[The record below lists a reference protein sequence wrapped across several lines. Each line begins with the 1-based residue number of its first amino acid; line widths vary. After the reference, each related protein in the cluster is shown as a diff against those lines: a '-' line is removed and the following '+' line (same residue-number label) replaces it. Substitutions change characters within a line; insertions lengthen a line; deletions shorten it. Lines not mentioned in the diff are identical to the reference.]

1 MGIGLIVIGLASV
14 IIGEA
19 IFGAKKIVRATL
31 AVIGG
36 SILYRIIVT
45 MALRVE
51 FLDTGDMKLITAI
64 IVIIALVLPK
74 INDSRKE
81 KQRKKK
87 RMQSLMANESYNRHN
102 DNHKERNEV
111 IPLLQLKQIFKVF
124 NEGTPDEK
132 IALHEIS
139 LELEPGDFVTVIGS
153 NGAGKST
160 LMNIISGKIFTD
172 LGSVTIDGKDVTYV
186 KEHNRAKL
194 VGRVFQ
200 DPMAGTAPTMTIE
213 ENLAIAY
220 SRTKTRG
227 LRIGV
232 SKKRRDFFKQKLET
246 LHLGLENRLE
256 AKVGLLS
263 GGERQAL
270 SLLMA
275 TFTDP
280 KILLLDEHTA
290 ALDPSRAELI
300 TNLTRDI
307 VQNNNLTTLM
317 VTHNMQQALDLG
329 NRLIMMDK
337 GQIIFEA
344 NKEEKQQLTVEKLLA
359 EFQRIRGEKMNSDR
373 AMLI

>member
-1 MGIGLIVIGLASV
+1 MNL
-14 IIGEA
+14 
-19 IFGAKKIVRATL
+19 
-31 AVIGG
+31 
-36 SILYRIIVT
+36 
-45 MALRVE
+45 
-51 FLDTGDMKLITAI
+51 
-64 IVIIALVLPK
+64 
-74 INDSRKE
+74 
-81 KQRKKK
+81 
-87 RMQSLMANESYNRHN
+87 
-102 DNHKERNEV
+102 NEV
-111 IPLLQLKQIFKVF
+111 NRLLLLKDIYKVF

-132 IALHEIS
+132 VAIQKVDLQMK
-139 LELEPGDFVTVIGS
+139 PGDFVTVIGS

-160 LMNIISGKIFTD
+160 LMNIISGKLITD
-172 LGSVTIDGKDVTYV
+172 LGSVTIDGKNVTNV
-186 KEHNRAKL
+186 KEHNRSKL
-194 VGRVFQ
+194 IGRVFQ

-220 SRTKTRG
+220 ARTRSRG
-227 LRIGV
+227 LSIGV
-232 SKKRRDFFKQKLET
+232 TKKRRDFFIEKLQT
-246 LHLGLENRLE
+246 LNLGLEKRLE

-307 VQNNNLTTLM
+307 VNKNKLTTLM

-337 GQIIFEA
+337 GQIIFQADEKEKA
-344 NKEEKQQLTVEKLLA
+344 NLTVEKLLK
-359 EFQRIRGEKMNSDR
+359 EFQRIRGEQMNSDR
-373 AMLI
+373 AVLI